1 MLKLLGVMGISAGI
15 AGSLQYWWNGK
26 CRLLNFLDGY
36 VELLSAGRRELT
48 EEKRKTSDFFREYSS
63 ENRIIGE
70 GTRYIAES
78 IRLHT
83 YGTGI
88 EMWKECWDNHLTEEG
103 IGRDVILEV
112 NKTGKAFFGK
122 NPEEN
127 EKLFRLYENRFRD
140 LYEREEGRSKE
151 QKKLVFPVGALAG
164 LMLIVILI

>member
-1 MLKLLGVMGISAGI
+1 MLKLLGILGISTGVV
-15 AGSLQYWWNGK
+15 GSLQYWWNGK
-26 CRLLNFLDGY
+26 RRLLDFLEGY
-36 VELLSAGRRELT
+36 AELLSAGRRELT

-83 YGTGI
+83 HGTGI
-88 EMWKECWDNHLTEEG
+88 ELWKECWGHHLTEQG
-103 IGRDVILEV
+103 LRRDVILEV
-112 NKTGKAFFGK
+112 NKTGKAFFG
-122 NPEEN
+122 NNSEEN
-127 EKLFRLYENRFRD
+127 ERLFSLYENRFRD
-140 LYEREEGRSKE
+140 LYGREEGRSKE